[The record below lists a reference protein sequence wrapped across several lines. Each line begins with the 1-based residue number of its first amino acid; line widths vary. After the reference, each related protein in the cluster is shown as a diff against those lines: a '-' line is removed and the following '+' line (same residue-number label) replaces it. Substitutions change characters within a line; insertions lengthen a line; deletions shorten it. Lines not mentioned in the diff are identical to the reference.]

1 MALAVHHLAVLVEDL
16 ERAER
21 FYVGLLGLPVLK
33 RWSDDQGA
41 ARSIWVELDGGAF
54 LAIERASPGGAR
66 RDAVGVGWHLVAL
79 RISADRRAWWRSR
92 LLAAGTAIERESPY
106 TLYFRDPDGNLLG
119 LSHHPV
125 AAEGEEVK

>member
-41 ARSIWVELDGGAF
+41 ARSIWVELDGGF
-54 LAIERASPGGAR
+54 LALERASPGGAR
-66 RDAVGVGWHLVAL
+66 RDAMGVGWHLLAL
-79 RISADRRAWWRSR
+79 RISADRRAWWRST
-92 LLAAGTAIERESPY
+92 LVAAGTAIERESPY

-119 LSHHPV
+119 LSHHPE
-125 AAEGEEVK
+125 AAELEPLR